1 MGSLSFKENEMK
13 QATANKLN
21 KIERECIKIRNK
33 VLTLND
39 IIINERDQ
47 FGETDYV
54 AEIGIPLSNLIE
66 VESVLLAIEN
76 FRKTDKI
83 INIQK
88 SDGIKHYIETHKIKG
103 GWYSSFER
111 FIELACN
118 KFLSGDWG
126 NTTEDGIDANDYN
139 RILIDNQS
147 NENAIIVGRYNFS
160 GLMLPPNSIGEGL
173 YSHADIYI
181 IETPKNI
188 RIMFADEF
196 TGK

>member
-1 MGSLSFKENEMK
+1 MNK
-13 QATANKLN
+13 ATANKLN
-21 KIERECIKIRNK
+21 KIEKGCEKIQRIARE
-33 VLTLND
+33 LND
-39 IIINERDQ
+39 IIIDELDTT
-47 FGETDYV
+47 GDTDLTHY
-54 AEIGIPLSNLIE
+54 IGTPLSNVMVVE
-66 VESVLLAIEN
+66 VVLQEIEN
-76 FRKTDKI
+76 FRKDDKF
-83 INIQK
+83 INLQK

-103 GWYSSFER
+103 GWYASFER

-160 GLMLPPNSIGEGL
+160 DLLLPPNSIGQGL
-173 YSHADIYI
+173 YSHVDIYI